1 MDTRKKII
9 AIAAVIVVAV
19 GGIIAVAYIIGN
31 ENKTGTRPADSTTMP
46 SVNKDEHLGTAKVV
60 SQKTLQAAFGEGS
73 SAAAPQESGTVNIGT
88 TRSETAT
95 FAVKSPKGDVSFEVD
110 VRTYASKADL
120 EQNGPFVG
128 AEEPKIGGV
137 GEEAHY
143 LIPYQQSI
151 LKEQQVALIVIKGK
165 TSYKF
170 ALVQKSDNIVYD
182 TDAAKAVVLEVA
194 KKANLNEV
202 K

>member
-19 GGIIAVAYIIGN
+19 GGIAAVAYIIGN
-31 ENKTGTRPADSTTMP
+31 ENKTSTRPADSTTVP
-46 SVNKDEHLGTAKVV
+46 SVNKNEHLGTAKVV

-73 SAAAPQESGTVNIGT
+73 SASEPQESGTVNIGT
-88 TRSETAT
+88 TKSETAT
-95 FAVKSPKGDVSFEVD
+95 FAVKSQKGDVSFEVD
-110 VRTYASKADL
+110 VRTYASKSDL
-120 EQNGPFVG
+120 DQNGPFVG
-128 AEEPKIGGV
+128 AEEPKVSGV

-151 LKEQQVALIVIKGK
+151 LKEQQVALIVTKGK

-170 ALVQKSDNIVYD
+170 ALVQNSDNIVYD
-182 TDAAKAVVLEVA
+182 TDAAKAIVLEVA